1 MLSFPINL
9 PYCSPPYYIY
19 YFNLYSILN
28 NKYTLNV
35 DKAISKSVLNCL
47 LSKNSYITVDKCFMI
62 IGHLLAEW
70 PRKVIFDF
78 SDTGN
83 DRKFMDD
90 G

>member
-1 MLSFPINL
+1 
-9 PYCSPPYYIY
+9 
-19 YFNLYSILN
+19 
-28 NKYTLNV
+28 
-35 DKAISKSVLNCL
+35 
-47 LSKNSYITVDKCFMI
+47 MI

-90 G
+90 V

>member
-1 MLSFPINL
+1 MNTP
-9 PYCSPPYYIY
+9 
-19 YFNLYSILN
+19 
-28 NKYTLNV
+28 LNV
-35 DKAISKSVLNCL
+35 DKVISKSLLNCL
-47 LSKNSYITVDKCFMI
+47 LSKNSYITVDSYFMI

-83 DRKFMDD
+83 DRKFMHD